1 MAALLCAA
9 LSASAFIGSG
19 PGRPLPTPS
28 TSVRVAHSPVAILAL
43 NEVSSLPSP
52 RGEPLDRMRRIVQLR
67 QLRSR
72 RQDRQ
77 QLSSEADAEAK
88 LLERILP
95 VLLILLLSIGN
106 GQQIYHVLQQLQFVD
121 ETQQLFGSQL
131 DFDLVTDVLIAGEV
145 NDGLSNVVGQAVAE
159 GLGGPV
165 LQAVA
170 EVLLNAAAAKAFG
183 RRLIPLLIV
192 GEAAIDALCELA
204 GQSVGDVLGEGLRP
218 LGEALLGMVAELQ
231 GLPLVEVLQGLSTT

>member
-1 MAALLCAA
+1 
-9 LSASAFIGSG
+9 
-19 PGRPLPTPS
+19 
-28 TSVRVAHSPVAILAL
+28 
-43 NEVSSLPSP
+43 
-52 RGEPLDRMRRIVQLR
+52 MRRIVQLR

-131 DFDLVTDVLIAGEV
+131 DFDLVPDVLTAGEV